1 MTKIVL
7 DASAVLAWIEAES
20 GAERV
25 QEALESGAAM
35 MSAVN
40 WAEVLAK
47 LVDRG
52 VSAEDRRRIRASL
65 DIEIRP
71 FDENAAFVAASLRQQ
86 TRRHGL
92 STGDRAYLALAL
104 AEAVPALTADR
115 TWANVDAAIEV
126 EVIR

>member
-1 MTKIVL
+1 MTKTVL
-7 DASAVLAWIEAES
+7 DASALLAWIEAKS

-71 FDENAAFVAASLRQQ
+71 FDENAAFVAGSLRQP

-92 STGDRAYLALAL
+92 STGDRACLALAL

>member
-1 MTKIVL
+1 MTKTVL
-7 DASAVLAWIEAES
+7 DASALLAWIEAKS

-52 VSAEDRRRIRASL
+52 VSTEDRRRIRASL

-71 FDENAAFVAASLRQQ
+71 FDENAAFVAGSLRQQ

-92 STGDRAYLALAL
+92 STGDRACLALAL

-115 TWANVDAAIEV
+115 TWENVDAAIEV